1 MTSRYAL
8 RLPVVPSQYSNVVL
22 NCVRME
28 IVMREVYVI
37 GHKNPDTDSVCSAI
51 CYSRLKNLITGSED
65 YIPKRAVL
73 GIGQPQGSYKEAA
86 DINRDGVI
94 DLYDFVAIKRHI
106 LNIGY
111 IQQ

>member
-1 MTSRYAL
+1 MCIR
-8 RLPVVPSQYSNVVL
+8 
-22 NCVRME
+22 
-28 IVMREVYVI
+28 
-37 GHKNPDTDSVCSAI
+37 DSI
-51 CYSRLKNLITGSED
+51 
-65 YIPKRAVL
+65 KRAVL

>member
-1 MTSRYAL
+1 MEQQIHGGNIYDKNIYNKEITL
-8 RLPVVPSQYSNVVL
+8 DYSVN
-22 NCVRME
+22 
-28 IVMREVYVI
+28 I
-37 GHKNPDTDSVCSAI
+37 NP
-51 CYSRLKNLITGSED
+51 
-65 YIPKRAVL
+65 L
-73 GIGQPQGSYKEAA
+73 GMPQGSYKEAA

>member
-1 MTSRYAL
+1 MISWL
-8 RLPVVPSQYSNVVL
+8 
-22 NCVRME
+22 
-28 IVMREVYVI
+28 
-37 GHKNPDTDSVCSAI
+37 
-51 CYSRLKNLITGSED
+51 
-65 YIPKRAVL
+65 VL

>member
-1 MTSRYAL
+1 MEKYLRMTEERGDT
-8 RLPVVPSQYSNVVL
+8 VVTGDKLVVYKADGSVYDEYS
-22 NCVRME
+22 
-28 IVMREVYVI
+28 IVIYGDVNGDGVI
-37 GHKNPDTDSVCSAI
+37 DLYDFVAI
-51 CYSRLKNLITGSED
+51 
-65 YIPKRAVL
+65 KRAVL